1 MYKEPTVTKDE
12 PTVTKDE
19 PTVTKDEREKEICHG
34 VYVL

>member
-1 MYKEPTVTKDE
+1 MYKE